1 MQALSDPQLLEVWER
16 GHRRSAVARAV
27 LLAAQCPGIADRDA
41 RALCIGERDTA
52 ILQVRRAT
60 FGTQLQGSLQC
71 PNCAQPLEFDFDC
84 SALPEDVISPERT
97 EFTAHDMRFRLPNS
111 HDLMAVAQTDTAE
124 DAAQAL
130 LRRCCL
136 EESATIDC
144 SEALVAEVEGQIS
157 AADAAS
163 DIRFGFTCTSCAH
176 AWEERLDIA
185 AWCWDEVELRAQ
197 RLLSEV
203 HRLAW
208 AYGWSEAQILSLG
221 AARRRAYLELCES

>member
-1 MQALSDPQLLEVWER
+1 MQALSDSQLLAVWER

-27 LLAAQCPGIADRDA
+27 LLAAQCPGLANRDPA
-41 RALCIGERDTA
+41 ALSIGERDSA

-71 PNCAQPLEFDFDC
+71 PNCAELLEFDFDC
-84 SALPEDVISPERT
+84 SALSEDVISPERT
-97 EFTAHDMRFRLPNS
+97 EFFAHQIRFRLPNS
-111 HDLMAVAQTDTAE
+111 GDLIAVSQTESAD
-124 DAAQAL
+124 DAAHAL

-136 EESATIDC
+136 DKQAAIDC
-144 SEALVAEVEGQIS
+144 SAALVAEVERQIG

-185 AWCWDEVELRAQ
+185 AWCWDEIELRAQ
-197 RLLSEV
+197 RLLGEV

-208 AYGWSEAQILSLG
+208 AYGWSEAQILALG
-221 AARRRAYLELCES
+221 DARRRAYLELCES